1 MISRPPSAAGAAI
14 WDAALDPGRGARSS
28 KEELV
33 VAIRIAGVTKRF
45 GTHVAVNDL
54 SLSVPEGAVYG
65 FIGPNGSG
73 KTTTLRMILNILVP
87 DQGEIEVLGR
97 RDLRAAKDEIGYLP
111 EERSL
116 YKKMKVRQALRYFG
130 ALKGLKRRELDPRI
144 DPWLERFDLVKWA
157 DKKIETLSKGMSQK
171 VQFIATIVS
180 DPKLV
185 ILDEPFSGLD
195 PVNADILRD
204 AVLELHRR
212 GSTVVFSTHDM
223 EMAEKLCD
231 VIFMIFRGNKVL
243 DAPLD
248 AIQRQYGE
256 DTVRLRLG
264 SGAPPLEGLPGV
276 RAVRDYGNYKEVRYD
291 GDPQVLLQQVSAR
304 ANVQLFEIARPS
316 LHDIFVRIAGP
327 EAAEVKRV

>member
-1 MISRPPSAAGAAI
+1 M
-14 WDAALDPGRGARSS
+14 
-28 KEELV
+28 
-33 VAIRIAGVTKRF
+33 VAIRITGVTKRF
-45 GTHVAVNDL
+45 GAHVAVNDL

-130 ALKGLKRRELDPRI
+130 ALKGMRRRDLDPRI
-144 DPWLERFDLVKWA
+144 DAWLERFDLAKWA

-171 VQFIATIVS
+171 VQFIATVVAE
-180 DPKLV
+180 PRLV

-195 PVNADILRD
+195 PVNADVLRD
-204 AVLELHRR
+204 AVLELHRK

-248 AIQRQYGE
+248 AIQKQYGE
-256 DTVRLRLG
+256 DTIRLRLG
-264 SGAPPLEGLPGV
+264 PGAPAIEGLPGV
-276 RAVRDYGNYKEVRYD
+276 RGVRDYGNYKEVRYG
-291 GDPQVLLQQVSAR
+291 GDPQVLLQMLAAR
-304 ANVQLFEIARPS
+304 ASVQHFEIARPS

>member
-1 MISRPPSAAGAAI
+1 MAR
-14 WDAALDPGRGARSS
+14 DLGRGARPSE
-28 KEELV
+28 EELV

-45 GTHVAVNDL
+45 GAHVAVNDL

-130 ALKGLKRRELDPRI
+130 ALKGMRRRDLDPRI
-144 DPWLERFDLVKWA
+144 DAWLERFDLSKWA

-171 VQFIATIVS
+171 VQFIATVVAE
-180 DPKLV
+180 PRLV

-195 PVNADILRD
+195 PVNADVLRD
-204 AVLELHRR
+204 AVLELHRK

-243 DAPLD
+243 DAPLEQ
-248 AIQRQYGE
+248 IQRQYGE
-256 DTVRLRLG
+256 DTIRLRLG
-264 SGAPPLEGLPGV
+264 PGGPPLESIPSV

-291 GDPQVLLQQVSAR
+291 GDPQALLQQLVGRS
-304 ANVQLFEIARPS
+304 NVQHFEVARPS

-327 EAAEVKRV
+327 EAAEVVRV

>member
-1 MISRPPSAAGAAI
+1 MICRSPSADLAR
-14 WDAALDPGRGARSS
+14 DLGRGARPSE
-28 KEELV
+28 EELV
-33 VAIRIAGVTKRF
+33 VAIRITGVTKRF
-45 GTHVAVNDL
+45 GAHVAVNDL

-130 ALKGLKRRELDPRI
+130 ALKGMRRRDLDPRI
-144 DPWLERFDLVKWA
+144 DAWLERFDLAKWA

-171 VQFIATIVS
+171 VQFIATVVAE
-180 DPKLV
+180 PRLV

-195 PVNADILRD
+195 PVNADVLRD
-204 AVLELHRR
+204 AVLELHRK

-243 DAPLD
+243 DAPLEQ
-248 AIQRQYGE
+248 IQRQYGE
-256 DTVRLRLG
+256 DTIRLRLG
-264 SGAPPLEGLPGV
+264 PGSPALESLPGV
-276 RAVRDYGNYKEVRYD
+276 RAVRDFGNYKEVRTD
-291 GDPQVLLQQVSAR
+291 GDPQALLQQLVGR
-304 ANVQLFEIARPS
+304 ASVQHFEIARPS

-327 EAAEVKRV
+327 EAAEVTRV